1 MYRRSLL
8 RIGAEDDEKR
18 RKQSRE
24 ALEMPKRSDI
34 HKVLLIGS
42 GPIQIGQA
50 AEFDFSGSQAC
61 KSLREEGIE
70 VVLVNSNPATIMTDP
85 DTADKV
91 YIEPLT
97 PETVAKIIEK
107 ERPDGIIAG
116 IGGQTGLNI
125 TSELAEMGVLEK
137 FHVEVLGTSV
147 RSIQEAE
154 DRDLFKKA
162 MQRVGEPVPKS
173 RAVSTLDQALEVM
186 EELGLP
192 LVVRPAYTLGGS
204 GGGIAK
210 TKEELLAICDL
221 GLKRSRISQVLL
233 EESVGGWIE
242 LEYEVM
248 RDSNNTCI
256 TICNMENMDPMGIHT
271 GESIV
276 VTPIQTLSDKEI
288 QMLRSASINI
298 IRALGIEGGC
308 NVQFAVKDGEYRV
321 IEVNPR
327 VSRSSALASKATG
340 YPIARVTA
348 KIAIGMTLDEIR
360 NDVTKET
367 PASFE
372 PTVDYVV
379 TKIPRWPFDKFVKA
393 NKSLTTAMKSTGEVM
408 AIGRSLEESIQKAIR
423 SLDIDKELGYSGK
436 YSQWTDEELHA
447 LLSEPTD
454 ERIFAIY
461 IALKRGWKAEEIS
474 RITGIEP
481 YFLYRMEN
489 ILVMENEIK
498 AALNPEVLRK
508 AKRTGFTDEQIARLT
523 GKGREEITDMRI
535 SSGIIPTYKMVDTC
549 AAEFAAKTPYYYST
563 YDMQCELVPSD
574 RKKVLILGSG
584 PIRIGQGI
592 EFDYCTVHAVMA
604 LREQGIEAHIVNN
617 NPETVSTD
625 YDTSDKLFF
634 EPVTLEDVMNIIEK
648 EQPYGVLVQFGGQ
661 TAINLAIPLE
671 KEIARRGLG
680 TRILGTSP
688 DSIDLAEDRE
698 RFNALM
704 NDMNIPQPQAGIA
717 YSPAE
722 AKAVAAK
729 IGYPVLVRPS
739 YVLGGRAMEIV
750 YDEAGLEVYMREA
763 VRVSR
768 EHPVLIDDFLQDAV
782 EIDVDAV
789 CDGEDVLIGAIMEHI
804 EEAGIHSG
812 DSACMIPPQTLPG
825 VVLEVVRDYVRKIAL
840 GLNVVGIVNLQMAY
854 KDGTVYVLEANPR
867 SSRTI
872 PFVSKSVG
880 LPLAKI
886 AANVMIGKTL
896 AEQGYTREPKVPYV
910 SVKEVL
916 LPFDK
921 LPGADVLLGPEMRS
935 TGEVMGID
943 YNLGLAFFKAEL
955 SADNSLPVEG
965 MVFISV
971 KDEDKATAAVAARKL
986 YDAGLSIIATDST
999 AEYLRRSGLPVVRV
1013 NKIFNGSPNVLDYIK
1028 IGEVRLIINT
1038 PTTKQSVRDGYQIR
1052 RSAVDYHVPYITTI
1066 QAAQA
1071 AADAILKAKK
1081 DQITIKALDEY
1092 HKEVYY
1098 S

>member
-1 MYRRSLL
+1 
-8 RIGAEDDEKR
+8 
-18 RKQSRE
+18 
-24 ALEMPKRSDI
+24 MPKRNDI

-85 DTADKV
+85 NTADKV
-91 YIEPLT
+91 YIEPLV
-97 PETVAKIIEK
+97 PEIVAKIIEK

-125 TSELAEMGVLEK
+125 TSELADMGVLEK
-137 FHVEVLGTSV
+137 FNVEVLGTSV
-147 RSIQEAE
+147 KSIQEAE

-173 RAVSTLDQALEVM
+173 RAVNTLDEALTVM

-204 GGGIAK
+204 GGGIAR
-210 TKEELLAICDL
+210 TREELLSICEL

-233 EESVGGWIE
+233 EESLGGWTE

-288 QMLRSASINI
+288 QMLRSAAINI
-298 IRALGIEGGC
+298 IRTLGIEGGC
-308 NVQFAVKDGEYRV
+308 NIQFAFKNGEYRV

-379 TKIPRWPFDKFVKA
+379 IKIPRWPFDKFVKA
-393 NKSLTTAMKSTGEVM
+393 NKTLTTAMKSTGEVM
-408 AIGRSLEESIQKAIR
+408 AIGRSYEEALMKAIR
-423 SLDIDKELGYSGK
+423 SLDIDKDLGYAGK
-436 YSQWTDEELHA
+436 YTTWTDEEIKN
-447 LLSEPTD
+447 LLENPTD
-454 ERIFAIY
+454 ERLFAIY
-461 IALKRGWKAEEIS
+461 QALKRGMSSEEIS
-474 RITGIEP
+474 KITGIEP
-481 YFLYRMEN
+481 YFLFRMEN
-489 ILVMENEIK
+489 IIAMEEEIRSG
-498 AALNPEVLRK
+498 LNAQVLRK
-508 AKRTGFTDEQIARLT
+508 AKRTGFTDKQIADIV
-523 GKGREEITDMRI
+523 GKSREEITDMRI
-535 SSGIIPTYKMVDTC
+535 SLGIIPTYKMVDTC
-549 AAEFAAKTPYYYST
+549 AAEFEAKTPYYYST
-563 YDMQCELVPSD
+563 YDTQCELVPSD
-574 RKKVLILGSG
+574 KKKVLILGSG

-604 LREQGIEAHIVNN
+604 LRERGIETHIVNN

-634 EPVTLEDVMNIIEK
+634 EPVTLEDVMNILEK
-648 EQPYGVLVQFGGQ
+648 EQHYGVLVQFGGQ
-661 TAINLAIPLE
+661 TAINLAFPLE
-671 KEIARRGLG
+671 KEIARRGLK
-680 TRILGTSP
+680 TKILGTSP

-698 RFNALM
+698 RFNVLM
-704 NDMNIPQPQAGIA
+704 DQLNIPQPSAGIA
-717 YSPAE
+717 YAPAE
-722 AKAVAAK
+722 AKAVATR

-750 YDEAGLEVYMREA
+750 YDETGLEVYMREA

-768 EHPVLIDDFLQDAV
+768 EHPVLIDDFLQNAV

-789 CDGEDVLIGAIMEHI
+789 CDGTDVLIGAIMEHI

-840 GLNVVGIVNLQMAY
+840 GLKVVGIVNLQMAY
-854 KDGTVYVLEANPR
+854 KDGVVYVLEANPR

-872 PFVSKSVG
+872 PFVSKAVG

-886 AANVMIGKTL
+886 AANVMIGESL
-896 AEQGYTREPKVPYV
+896 REQGFLREPKTPYV

-943 YNLGLAFFKAEL
+943 YKLGLAFFKAEL
-955 SADNSLPVEG
+955 SADNPLPLEG

-971 KDEDKATAAVAARKL
+971 KDEDKAAVAVAAKKL
-986 YDAGLSIIATDST
+986 HEAGLSVIATDST

-1013 NKIFNGSPNVLDYIK
+1013 NKIYNGSPNIMDYIK
-1028 IGEVRLIINT
+1028 IGEVKLIINT
-1038 PTTKQSVRDGYQIR
+1038 PTTKESVKDGVQIR
-1052 RSAVDYHVPYITTI
+1052 RNAVDYHIPYITTI

-1071 AADAILKAKK
+1071 AADAILMAKK

-1098 S
+1098 N

>member
-1 MYRRSLL
+1 
-8 RIGAEDDEKR
+8 
-18 RKQSRE
+18 
-24 ALEMPKRSDI
+24 MPKRNDI

-85 DTADKV
+85 DMADKV
-91 YIEPLT
+91 YIEPLV
-97 PETVAKIIEK
+97 PEIVAKIIER

-137 FHVEVLGTSV
+137 YNVEVLGTSV
-147 RSIQEAE
+147 KSIRESE

-173 RAVSTLDQALEVM
+173 KAVNTLEEAVQVM
-186 EELGLP
+186 DELGLP

-210 TKEELLAICDL
+210 TREDLLRICEL
-221 GLKRSRISQVLL
+221 GLKRSRIHQVLL

-276 VTPIQTLSDKEI
+276 VTPIQTLADREI
-288 QMLRSASINI
+288 QMLRSAAINI

-308 NVQFAVKDGEYRV
+308 NIQFAVKDGEYRV

-372 PTVDYVV
+372 PTVDYIV

-393 NKSLTTAMKSTGEVM
+393 DKTLTTAMKSTGEVM
-408 AIGRSLEESIQKAIR
+408 AIGRSYEESLMKAVR
-423 SLDIDKELGYSGK
+423 SLDIDKDFGYAGK
-436 YSQWTDEELHA
+436 YTIWTDEEIQE
-447 LLSEPTD
+447 LLKNPTD
-454 ERIFAIY
+454 DRLFAIY
-461 IALKRGWKAEEIS
+461 QALKRGMSPEEIS
-474 RITGIEP
+474 RITGIGP
-481 YFLYRMEN
+481 YFLYRIEN
-489 ILVMENEIK
+489 IIAVEEEVRRGLT
-498 AALNPEVLRK
+498 PETLHK
-508 AKRTGFTDEQIARLT
+508 AKRTGFTDEQIAGIVGRT
-523 GKGREEITDMRI
+523 REEITDLRI
-535 SSGIIPTYKMVDTC
+535 TLGIIPTYKMVDTC
-549 AAEFAAKTPYYYST
+549 AAEFAAATPYYYSS
-563 YDMQCELVPSD
+563 YDTECELKPTD
-574 RKKVLILGSG
+574 NKKVLILGSG

-648 EQPYGVLVQFGGQ
+648 EKHYGVLVQFGGQ

-671 KEIARRGLG
+671 KEIARRGLK

-698 RFNALM
+698 RFNKLM
-704 NDMNIPQPQAGIA
+704 QELNIPQPSAGIA

-722 AKAVAAK
+722 AKVVAAR

-750 YDEAGLEVYMREA
+750 YDEAGLDVYMREA
-763 VRVSR
+763 GRGSH
-768 EHPVLIDDFLQDAV
+768 EHPVLIDDFLQNAV

-789 CDGEDVLIGAIMEHI
+789 CDGKDVLIGAIMEHI

-825 VVLEVVRDYVRKIAL
+825 VVLEVVRDYVRKTAL
-840 GLNVVGIVNLQMAY
+840 GLGVMGIVNMQMAY

-872 PFVSKSVG
+872 PFVSKAVG

-886 AANVMIGKTL
+886 AANVMVGRSL
-896 AEQGYTREPKVPYV
+896 REQGFTKEPKTPYV

-916 LPFDK
+916 LPFDR

-935 TGEVMGID
+935 TGEVMGVD

-955 SADNSLPVEG
+955 SADNSLPLEG
-965 MVFISV
+965 LVFISV
-971 KDEDKATAAVAARKL
+971 RDDDKAAVAVAAKKL
-986 YDAGLSIIATDST
+986 SGAGLKIIATDNT
-999 AEYLRRSGLPVVRV
+999 AEYLKKSGIAVEKV
-1013 NKIFNGSPNVLDYIK
+1013 NKIFNGSPNVLDYMK
-1028 IGEVRLIINT
+1028 RGEVKLIINT
-1038 PTTKQSVRDGYQIR
+1038 PTTKQSVKDGFQIR

-1071 AADAILKAKK
+1071 AADAISKAKK
-1081 DQITIKALDEY
+1081 NQITIKSLNEY
-1092 HKEVYY
+1092 HKEVFY

>member
-1 MYRRSLL
+1 
-8 RIGAEDDEKR
+8 
-18 RKQSRE
+18 
-24 ALEMPKRSDI
+24 MPKRSDI

-91 YIEPLT
+91 YIEPLV
-97 PETVAKIIEK
+97 PEIVAKIIEK

-125 TSELAEMGVLEK
+125 TSELAEMGVLDK

-147 RSIQEAE
+147 KSIQEAE

-173 RAVSTLDQALEVM
+173 KAVNTLEEALQVM

-204 GGGIAK
+204 GGGIAH
-210 TKEELLAICDL
+210 TKEELLSICEL

-288 QMLRSASINI
+288 QMLRSAAINI
-298 IRALGIEGGC
+298 IRTLGIEGGC
-308 NVQFAVKDGEYRV
+308 NIQFAVKNGEYRV

-393 NKSLTTAMKSTGEVM
+393 NKTLTTSMKSTGEVM
-408 AIGRSLEESIQKAIR
+408 AIGRSYEESLMKAIR

-436 YSQWTDEELHA
+436 YTVWTDEEILE
-447 LLSEPTD
+447 LLKNPTD
-454 ERIFAIY
+454 ERLFAIY
-461 IALKRGWKAEEIS
+461 QALKRGMTSEEIS

-481 YFLYRMEN
+481 YFLYRIEN
-489 ILVMENEIK
+489 IISVEKEI
-498 AALNPEVLRK
+498 AAGLDADVLKK
-508 AKRTGFTDEQIARLT
+508 AKRTGFTDEQIARIV
-523 GKGREEITDMRI
+523 GKSREEITDMRI
-535 SSGIIPTYKMVDTC
+535 AHGIIPTYKMVDTC
-549 AAEFAAKTPYYYST
+549 AAEFAAKTPYYYSS
-563 YDMQCELVPSD
+563 YDTQCELVPSE

-634 EPVTLEDVMNIIEK
+634 EPVTLEDVMNILEK
-648 EQPYGVLVQFGGQ
+648 EKPYGVLVQFGGQ

-671 KEIARRGLG
+671 KEIARRGLK
-680 TRILGTSP
+680 TKILGTSP

-704 NDMNIPQPQAGIA
+704 NKLNIPQPKAGIA
-717 YSPAE
+717 YSPQE
-722 AKAVAAK
+722 AKAVAAR

-750 YDEAGLEVYMREA
+750 YDESGLEVYMREA
-763 VRVSR
+763 VRVSH
-768 EHPVLIDDFLQDAV
+768 EHPVLIDDFLQNAV

-789 CDGEDVLIGAIMEHI
+789 SDGKDVLIGAIMEHI

-872 PFVSKSVG
+872 PFVSKAVG

-886 AANVMIGKTL
+886 AANVMIGKSL
-896 AEQGYTREPKVPYV
+896 REQGFTHEPKTPYV

-943 YNLGLAFFKAEL
+943 YKLGLAFFKAEL
-955 SADNSLPVEG
+955 SADNSLPLEG

-971 KDEDKATAAVAARKL
+971 KDEDKATVAVAAKKL
-986 YDAGLSIIATDST
+986 HEAGLSIIATDST

-1013 NKIFNGSPNVLDYIK
+1013 NKIFNGSPNILDYVK
-1028 IGEVRLIINT
+1028 IGEVKLIINT
-1038 PTTKQSVRDGYQIR
+1038 PTTKQSVKDGYQIR
-1052 RSAVDYHVPYITTI
+1052 RAAVDYHIPYITTI

-1081 DQITIKALDEY
+1081 NQITIKALDEY
-1092 HKEVYY
+1092 HKEV
-1098 S
+1098 

>member
-1 MYRRSLL
+1 MR
-8 RIGAEDDEKR
+8 
-18 RKQSRE
+18 
-24 ALEMPKRSDI
+24 MPKRNDI

-61 KSLREEGIE
+61 KSLREEGVE

-85 DTADKV
+85 DMADKV
-91 YIEPLT
+91 YIEPLV
-97 PETVAKIIEK
+97 PEIVAKIIEK

-125 TSELAEMGVLEK
+125 TSELAEMGILEK
-137 FHVEVLGTSV
+137 YGVEVLGTSV
-147 RSIQEAE
+147 KSIQEAE

-162 MQRVGEPVPKS
+162 MQRIGEPVPKS
-173 RAVSTLDQALEVM
+173 KAVGSLEEALQVM
-186 EELGLP
+186 DELGLP

-210 TKEELLAICDL
+210 TREDLLRICEM
-221 GLKRSRISQVLL
+221 GLKRSRIHQVLL

-248 RDSNNTCI
+248 RDSNDTCI

-276 VTPIQTLSDKEI
+276 VTPIQTLADHEI
-288 QMLRSASINI
+288 QMLRSAAINI

-308 NVQFAVKDGEYRV
+308 NIQFAVKSGEYRV

-393 NKSLTTAMKSTGEVM
+393 DKTLTTAMKSTGEVM
-408 AIGRSLEESIQKAIR
+408 AIGRSYEESLMKAVR
-423 SLDIDKELGYSGK
+423 SLDIDKEFGYAGK
-436 YSQWTDEELHA
+436 YTTWTDDDIRDILQ
-447 LLSEPTD
+447 SPTD
-454 ERIFAIY
+454 DRLFAIY
-461 IALKRGWKAEEIS
+461 QALKRKMSPEEIS
-474 RITGIEP
+474 KITGIEP
-481 YFLYRMEN
+481 YFLHRIEN
-489 ILVMENEIK
+489 IIAVEDEICRELSPK
-498 AALNPEVLRK
+498 TLRK
-508 AKRTGFTDEQIARLT
+508 AKRTGFTDEQIARLVKKT
-523 GKGREEITDMRI
+523 REEITDLRI
-535 SSGIIPTYKMVDTC
+535 SLGITPTYKMVDTC
-549 AAEFAAKTPYYYST
+549 AAEFAAATPYYYSS
-563 YDMQCELVPSD
+563 YDTECELKPSD

-648 EQPYGVLVQFGGQ
+648 ERPYGVMVQFGGQ

-671 KEIARRGLG
+671 KEIARRGLN

-704 NDMNIPQPQAGIA
+704 KELNIPQPNAGIA
-717 YSPAE
+717 FSPAE
-722 AKAVAAK
+722 AKAVAAR

-750 YDEAGLEVYMREA
+750 YDEAGLDVYMREA
-763 VRVSR
+763 VRVSH

-789 CDGEDVLIGAIMEHI
+789 CDGKDVLIGAIMEHI

-825 VVLEVVRDYVRKIAL
+825 VVLEVVRDYVKRIAL
-840 GLNVVGIVNLQMAY
+840 ALKVKGIVNLQMAY

-872 PFVSKSVG
+872 PFVSKAVG

-886 AANVMIGKTL
+886 AANVMIGKSL
-896 AEQGYTREPKVPYV
+896 REQGYTKEPKTPYV

-955 SADNSLPVEG
+955 SADNSLPLEG
-965 MVFISV
+965 LVFISV
-971 KDEDKATAAVAARKL
+971 KDDDKAAAAVAAKKL
-986 YDAGLSIIATDST
+986 SEAGLKIIATDNT
-999 AEYLRRSGLPVVRV
+999 AEYLKRSGISVERV
-1013 NKIFNGSPNVLDYIK
+1013 NKIFNGSPNVLDYMK
-1028 IGEVRLIINT
+1028 RGEVRLIINT
-1038 PTTKQSVRDGYQIR
+1038 PTTKQSVKDGYQIR

-1071 AADAILKAKK
+1071 SADAICKAKK
-1081 DQITIKALDEY
+1081 DQVTIKALDEY
-1092 HKEVYY
+1092 HKEVFYK
-1098 S
+1098 

>member
-1 MYRRSLL
+1 
-8 RIGAEDDEKR
+8 
-18 RKQSRE
+18 
-24 ALEMPKRSDI
+24 MPKRTDI

-61 KSLREEGIE
+61 KSLREEGIQ

-85 DTADKV
+85 DMADKI
-91 YIEPLT
+91 YIEPLV
-97 PETVAKIIEK
+97 PEILAKIIEK

-116 IGGQTGLNI
+116 IGGQTGLNL
-125 TSELAEMGVLEK
+125 TSELAEMGILEK
-137 FHVEVLGTSV
+137 YNVEVLGTSV

-162 MQRVGEPVPKS
+162 MINVGEPVPAS
-173 RAVSTLDQALEVM
+173 LAVNSM
-186 EELGLP
+186 EEAMNAMDELGLP

-204 GGGIAK
+204 GGGMAHNR
-210 TKEELLAICDL
+210 EELIKICEL
-221 GLKRSRISQVLL
+221 GLKRSRIHQVLL
-233 EESVGGWIE
+233 EESVEGWTE

-248 RDSNNTCI
+248 RDSKDTCI

-276 VTPIQTLSDKEI
+276 VTPIQTLSDQQI
-288 QMLRSASINI
+288 QMLRSAAINI
-298 IRALGIEGGC
+298 IRALRIEGGC
-308 NVQFAVKDGEYRV
+308 NIQFAVKNNDYRI

-348 KIAIGMTLDEIR
+348 KIAIGMTLEEIR

-372 PTVDYVV
+372 PTMDYVV
-379 TKIPRWPFDKFVKA
+379 IKIPRWPFDKFVKA
-393 NKSLTTAMKSTGEVM
+393 DKTLTTAMKSTGEVM
-408 AIGRSLEESIQKAIR
+408 AIGRSYEEALMKAIR
-423 SLDIDKELGYSGK
+423 SLDIDKDFGYKGK
-436 YSQWTDEELHA
+436 YTSCTDEDIMN
-447 LLSEPTD
+447 LLKVPTD
-454 ERIFAIY
+454 DRLFAIY
-461 IALKRGWKAEEIS
+461 QAIRRKMSVEEIS
-474 RITGIEP
+474 HLTQIEP
-481 YFLYRMEN
+481 YFLYRIQNIIAMEDK
-489 ILVMENEIK
+489 VSGE
-498 AALNPEVLRK
+498 LNPDTLRQ
-508 AKRTGFTDEQIARLT
+508 AKRLGFTDEYIARLT
-523 GKGREEITDMRI
+523 GKAREEITDYRI
-535 SSGIIPTYKMVDTC
+535 SKGITPTYKMVDTC
-549 AAEFAAKTPYYYST
+549 AAEFAASTPYYYSS
-563 YDMQCELVPSD
+563 YDTECELVPTSN
-574 RKKVLILGSG
+574 KKVLILGSG

-604 LREQGIEAHIVNN
+604 LREHGIEAHIVNN

-634 EPVTLEDVMNIIEK
+634 EPVTLEDVINIIEK
-648 EQPYGVLVQFGGQ
+648 EKPYGVLVQFGGQ

-671 KEIARRGLG
+671 REIARRGLP
-680 TRILGTSP
+680 TKILGTSP

-698 RFNALM
+698 RFNVLM
-704 NDMNIPQPQAGIA
+704 KKLNIPQPEAGIA
-717 YSPAE
+717 FSIDE
-722 AKAVAAK
+722 AKVVAGR

-763 VRVSR
+763 VRVSH
-768 EHPVLIDDFLQDAV
+768 EHPILIDDFLQSAV

-789 CDGEDVLIGAIMEHI
+789 CDGKDVLIGAIMEHI

-825 VVLEVVRDYVRKIAL
+825 VVLEVVRDYVRRIAL
-840 GLNVVGIVNLQMAY
+840 ALGVNGIVNLQMAY
-854 KDGTVYVLEANPR
+854 KDGTVYILEANPR

-880 LPLAKI
+880 LALAKI
-886 AANVMIGKTL
+886 AAAVMIGHSL
-896 AEQGYTREPKVPYV
+896 AKQGHTMEPKVPYV

-943 YNLGLAFFKAEL
+943 HNMGLAFFKAEL
-955 SADNSLPVEG
+955 SADNSLPLDG
-965 MVFISV
+965 IVFISV
-971 KDEDKATAAVAARKL
+971 KDEDKAAVAVAAKKL
-986 YDAGLSIIATDST
+986 MDAGLSIIATDGT
-999 AEYLRRSGLPVVRV
+999 AKYLNKSGISVERI
-1013 NKIFNGSPNVLDYIK
+1013 NKIFNGSPNVLDYMK
-1028 IGEVRLIINT
+1028 RGEVKLIINT
-1038 PTTKQSVRDGYQIR
+1038 PTTKQSVRDGFEIR

-1071 AADAILKAKK
+1071 SADAIVMAKK
-1081 DQITIKALDEY
+1081 DRITIKALDEY
-1092 HKEVYY
+1092 HREVQKA
-1098 S
+1098 

>member
-1 MYRRSLL
+1 
-8 RIGAEDDEKR
+8 
-18 RKQSRE
+18 
-24 ALEMPKRSDI
+24 MPKRADI

-85 DTADKV
+85 DMAEKI
-91 YIEPLT
+91 YIEPLV
-97 PETVAKIIEK
+97 PEILAKIIEK
-107 ERPDGIIAG
+107 EGPDGIIAG
-116 IGGQTGLNI
+116 IGGQTGLNL

-137 FHVEVLGTSV
+137 YNVEVLGTSV

-162 MQRVGEPVPKS
+162 MQRVGEPVPAS
-173 RAVSTLDQALEVM
+173 VAVNSMDEAFAAI

-204 GGGIAK
+204 GGGIAHNR
-210 TKEELLAICDL
+210 EELVKICEL
-221 GLKRSRISQVLL
+221 GLKRSRIHQVLL
-233 EESVGGWIE
+233 EESVEGWTE

-248 RDSNNTCI
+248 RDSKDTCI

-276 VTPIQTLSDKEI
+276 VTPIQTLSDRQI
-288 QMLRSASINI
+288 QMLRSAAINI
-298 IRALGIEGGC
+298 IRALRIEGGC
-308 NVQFAVKDGEYRV
+308 NIQFAVKDDDYRV

-379 TKIPRWPFDKFVKA
+379 IKIPRWPFDKFVKA
-393 NKSLTTAMKSTGEVM
+393 NRVLTTAMKSTGEVM
-408 AIGRSLEESIQKAIR
+408 AIGRSYEEALMKAIR
-423 SLDIDKELGYSGK
+423 SLDIDKEFGYAGK
-436 YSQWTDEELHA
+436 YTTWTDDEVKDILKN
-447 LLSEPTD
+447 PTD
-454 ERIFAIY
+454 ERLFAIY
-461 IALKRGWKAEEIS
+461 QALRRGMSVEEIV
-474 RITGIEP
+474 RLTQIEP
-481 YFLYRMEN
+481 YFLYRIQN
-489 ILVMENEIK
+489 IIAVEDEVK
-498 AALNPEVLRK
+498 KELNPDTLRR
-508 AKRTGFTDEQIARLT
+508 AKRMGFTDEYIAKLARKT
-523 GKGREEITDMRI
+523 REEITDYRI
-535 SSGIIPTYKMVDTC
+535 AQEIIPTYKMVDTC
-549 AAEFAAKTPYYYST
+549 AAEFAASTPYYYST
-563 YDMQCELVPSD
+563 YDTECELVPTKN
-574 RKKVLILGSG
+574 KKVLILGSG

-604 LREQGIEAHIVNN
+604 LREHGIEAHIVNN

-648 EQPYGVLVQFGGQ
+648 ERPYGLMVQFGGQ

-671 KEIARRGLG
+671 KEIARRGLP
-680 TRILGTSP
+680 TKILGTSP

-698 RFNALM
+698 RFNLLM
-704 NDMNIPQPQAGIA
+704 KKLNIPQPDAGIA
-717 YSPAE
+717 FSTDE
-722 AKAVAAK
+722 AKAVAK
-729 IGYPVLVRPS
+729 RIGYPVIVRPS

-763 VRVSR
+763 VRVSH
-768 EHPVLIDDFLQDAV
+768 EHPILIDDFLQNAV

-789 CDGEDVLIGAIMEHI
+789 CDGKDVLIGAIMEHI

-825 VVLEVVRDYVRKIAL
+825 YILEVVRDYVRKIAL
-840 GLNVVGIVNLQMAY
+840 NLGVNGIMNMQLAY

-886 AANVMIGKTL
+886 AAAVMIGHTL
-896 AEQGYTREPKVPYV
+896 AEQGHTEEPKLPYV

-955 SADNSLPVEG
+955 SADNSLPLEG
-965 MVFISV
+965 IVFISV
-971 KDEDKATAAVAARKL
+971 RDEDKAAVAVAAKKL
-986 YDAGLSIIATDST
+986 TDAGLKIIATDGT
-999 AEYLRRSGLPVVRV
+999 AEYLKKSGIQVERV
-1013 NKIFNGSPNVLDYIK
+1013 NKIFNGSPNVLDYMK
-1028 IGEVRLIINT
+1028 RGEVKLIINT
-1038 PTTKQSVRDGYQIR
+1038 PTTKQSMKDGAQIR
-1052 RSAVDYHVPYITTI
+1052 RGAVDYHVPYITTV

-1071 AADAILKAKK
+1071 SADAIVMAKK
-1081 DQITIKALDEY
+1081 DRITIKALDEY
-1092 HKEVYY
+1092 HKEV
-1098 S
+1098 SGCVRPR

>member
-1 MYRRSLL
+1 
-8 RIGAEDDEKR
+8 
-18 RKQSRE
+18 
-24 ALEMPKRSDI
+24 MPKRSDI

-85 DTADKV
+85 DMAEKI
-91 YIEPLT
+91 YIEPLV
-97 PETVAKIIEK
+97 PEILAKIIEK

-116 IGGQTGLNI
+116 IGGQTGLNL

-137 FHVEVLGTSV
+137 YNVEVLGTSV

-162 MQRVGEPVPKS
+162 MQRVGEPVPAS
-173 RAVSTLDQALEVM
+173 VAVNSMDEAFAAI

-204 GGGIAK
+204 GGGIAH
-210 TKEELLAICDL
+210 TRDELVKICEL
-221 GLKRSRISQVLL
+221 GLKRSRIHQVLL
-233 EESVGGWIE
+233 EESVEGWTE

-248 RDSNNTCI
+248 RDSKDTCI

-276 VTPIQTLSDKEI
+276 VTPIQTLSDRQI
-288 QMLRSASINI
+288 QRLRSAAINI
-298 IRALGIEGGC
+298 IRALRIEGGC
-308 NVQFAVKDGEYRV
+308 NIQFAVKDDDYRV

-379 TKIPRWPFDKFVKA
+379 IKIPRWPFDKFVKA
-393 NKSLTTAMKSTGEVM
+393 NKVLTTAMKSTGEVM
-408 AIGRSLEESIQKAIR
+408 AIGRSYEEALMKAIR
-423 SLDIDKELGYSGK
+423 SLDIDKEFGYAGK
-436 YSQWTDEELHA
+436 YTTWTDDEVKDILKN
-447 LLSEPTD
+447 PTD
-454 ERIFAIY
+454 ERLFAIY
-461 IALKRGWKAEEIS
+461 QALRRGMSVEEIVGL
-474 RITGIEP
+474 TQIEP
-481 YFLYRMEN
+481 YFFYRIQN
-489 ILVMENEIK
+489 IIVVEDEVK
-498 AALNPEVLRK
+498 KELNPDTLRR
-508 AKRTGFTDEQIARLT
+508 AKRMGFTDEYIAGLT
-523 GKGREEITDMRI
+523 GKTREEVTDYRI
-535 SSGIIPTYKMVDTC
+535 AQDIIPTYKMVDTC
-549 AAEFAAKTPYYYST
+549 AAEFAASTPYYYST
-563 YDMQCELVPSD
+563 YDTECELVPTKN
-574 RKKVLILGSG
+574 KKVLILGSG

-604 LREQGIEAHIVNN
+604 LREHGIEAHIVNN

-648 EQPYGVLVQFGGQ
+648 ERPYGVMVQFGGQ

-671 KEIARRGLG
+671 KEIARRGMP
-680 TRILGTSP
+680 TKILGTSP

-698 RFNALM
+698 RFNLLM
-704 NDMNIPQPQAGIA
+704 KKLNIPQPDAGIA
-717 YSPAE
+717 FSTKE
-722 AKAVAAK
+722 AKAVAK
-729 IGYPVLVRPS
+729 RIGYPVIVRPS

-750 YDEAGLEVYMREA
+750 YDEAGLEVYMQEA
-763 VRVSR
+763 VRVSH
-768 EHPVLIDDFLQDAV
+768 EHPILIDDFLQNAV

-789 CDGEDVLIGAIMEHI
+789 CDGKDVLIGAIMEHI

-825 VVLEVVRDYVRKIAL
+825 YVLEVVRDYVRKIAL
-840 GLNVVGIVNLQMAY
+840 NLGVIGIVNLQLAY

-886 AANVMIGKTL
+886 AAAVMIGHTL
-896 AEQGYTREPKVPYV
+896 VEQGHTEEPKLPYV

-955 SADNSLPVEG
+955 SADNSLPLEG
-965 MVFISV
+965 IVFISV
-971 KDEDKATAAVAARKL
+971 RDEDKAAVAVAAKKL
-986 YDAGLSIIATDST
+986 TDAGLKIIATDGT
-999 AEYLRRSGLPVVRV
+999 AEYLKKSGIKVERV
-1013 NKIFNGSPNVLDYIK
+1013 NKITNGSPNVLDYMK
-1028 IGEVRLIINT
+1028 RGEVQLIINT
-1038 PTTKQSVRDGYQIR
+1038 PTTKQSIKDGAQIR
-1052 RSAVDYHVPYITTI
+1052 RGAVDYHVPYITTV

-1071 AADAILKAKK
+1071 SADAIVMAEK
-1081 DQITIKALDEY
+1081 DRITIKALDEY
-1092 HKEVYY
+1092 HKEV
-1098 S
+1098 SGCARPR

>member
-1 MYRRSLL
+1 
-8 RIGAEDDEKR
+8 
-18 RKQSRE
+18 
-24 ALEMPKRSDI
+24 MPKRTDI

-61 KSLREEGIE
+61 KSLREEEIE

-85 DTADKV
+85 DMADKI
-91 YIEPLT
+91 YIEPLV
-97 PETVAKIIEK
+97 PDIVAKIIEK

-137 FHVEVLGTSV
+137 FNVEVLGTSV
-147 RSIQEAE
+147 QSIQESE
-154 DRDLFKKA
+154 DRDLFKRA

-173 RAVSTLDQALEVM
+173 TAVNSLEEALQVM
-186 EELGLP
+186 DELGLP

-210 TKEELLAICDL
+210 TKEDLLRICEL

-233 EESVGGWIE
+233 EESVGGWTE
-242 LEYEVM
+242 VEYEVM
-248 RDSNNTCI
+248 RDSHDTCI

-276 VTPIQTLSDKEI
+276 ATPIQTLSDQEI
-288 QMLRSASINI
+288 QMLRSAAINI
-298 IRALGIEGGC
+298 IRALRIEGGC
-308 NVQFAVKDGEYRV
+308 NIQFAVKNGEYRV

-379 TKIPRWPFDKFVKA
+379 IKIPRWPFDKFVKA
-393 NKSLTTAMKSTGEVM
+393 DKTLTTAMKSTGEVM
-408 AIGRSLEESIQKAIR
+408 AIGRSYEEALMKAVR
-423 SLDIDKELGYSGK
+423 SLDIDKDFGYAGK
-436 YSQWTDEELHA
+436 YTIWTDEEIIE
-447 LLSEPTD
+447 LLQYPTD
-454 ERIFAIY
+454 DRLFAIY
-461 IALKRGWKAEEIS
+461 QALRRYMNVEEIV
-474 RITGIEP
+474 RLTQIEP
-481 YFLYRMEN
+481 YFLYRIQNIIAMEDE
-489 ILVMENEIK
+489 V
-498 AALNPEVLRK
+498 AAELNPDTLRR
-508 AKRTGFTDEQIARLT
+508 AKRMGFTDERIAKLS
-523 GKGREEITDMRI
+523 GKSRVEITDYRVAQ
-535 SSGIIPTYKMVDTC
+535 GVIPTYKMVDTC
-549 AAEFAAKTPYYYST
+549 AAEFAAKTPYYYSS
-563 YDMQCELVPSD
+563 YDTECELQSSNN
-574 RKKVLILGSG
+574 RKVLILGSG

-592 EFDYCTVHAVMA
+592 EFDYSTVHAIMA
-604 LREQGIEAHIVNN
+604 LREQGIEAQIVNN

-648 EQPYGVLVQFGGQ
+648 ERPFGVMVQFGGQ

-671 KEIARRGLG
+671 KEIARRGLN
-680 TRILGTSP
+680 TRILGTTP

-698 RFNALM
+698 RFNKLM
-704 NDMNIPQPQAGIA
+704 NDLNIPQPNAGIA
-717 YSPAE
+717 FSPGE
-722 AKAVAAK
+722 AKVVAAR

-750 YDEAGLEVYMREA
+750 YDEAGLETYMREA
-763 VRVSR
+763 VRVSH
-768 EHPVLIDDFLQDAV
+768 EHPVLIDDFLQNAV

-789 CDGEDVLIGAIMEHI
+789 CDGTDVLIGAIMEHI

-825 VVLEVVRDYVRKIAL
+825 VVLEVVRDYVRRIAL
-840 GLNVVGIVNLQMAY
+840 ALQVKGIVNLQMAY
-854 KDGTVYVLEANPR
+854 KDGTVYILEANPR

-872 PFVSKSVG
+872 PFVSKAVG

-886 AANVMIGKTL
+886 AANVMIGKSL
-896 AEQGYTREPKVPYV
+896 REQNATEEPRTPYV

-955 SADNSLPVEG
+955 SADNRLPLEG
-965 MVFISV
+965 IVFISV
-971 KDEDKATAAVAARKL
+971 RDEDKAAVAVAAKKL
-986 YDAGLSIIATDST
+986 SEAGLEIIATDNT
-999 AEYLRRSGLPVVRV
+999 AEYLVRSGLNVVKV
-1013 NKIFNGSPNVLDYIK
+1013 NKIFNGSPNVLDYMRK
-1028 IGEVRLIINT
+1028 GEVKLIINT
-1038 PTTKQSVRDGYQIR
+1038 PTTKQSVKDGYQIR

-1071 AADAILKAKK
+1071 AADAILMAKK
-1081 DQITIKALDEY
+1081 DRITIKALNEY
-1092 HKEVYY
+1092 HKEVLYT
-1098 S
+1098 

>member
-1 MYRRSLL
+1 
-8 RIGAEDDEKR
+8 
-18 RKQSRE
+18 
-24 ALEMPKRSDI
+24 MPKRADI

-85 DTADKV
+85 DMAEKI
-91 YIEPLT
+91 YIEPLV
-97 PETVAKIIEK
+97 PEILAKIIEK

-116 IGGQTGLNI
+116 IGGQTGLNL

-137 FHVEVLGTSV
+137 YKVEVLGTSV
-147 RSIQEAE
+147 LSIQEAE

-162 MQRVGEPVPKS
+162 MQRVGEPVPAS
-173 RAVSTLDQALEVM
+173 VAVNSMDEAFAAI

-204 GGGIAK
+204 GGGIAH
-210 TKEELLAICDL
+210 TRDELAKICEL
-221 GLKRSRISQVLL
+221 GLKRSRIHQVLL
-233 EESVGGWIE
+233 EESVEGWTE

-248 RDSNNTCI
+248 RDSKDTCI

-276 VTPIQTLSDKEI
+276 VTPIQTLSDRQI
-288 QMLRSASINI
+288 QKLRSAAINI
-298 IRALGIEGGC
+298 IRALRIEGGC
-308 NVQFAVKDGEYRV
+308 NIQFAVKDDDYRV

-379 TKIPRWPFDKFVKA
+379 IKIPRWPFDKFVKA
-393 NKSLTTAMKSTGEVM
+393 NKVLTTAMKSTGEVM
-408 AIGRSLEESIQKAIR
+408 AIGRSYEEALMKAIR
-423 SLDIDKELGYSGK
+423 SLDIDKEFGYAGK
-436 YSQWTDEELHA
+436 YTIWTDDEVRDILKN
-447 LLSEPTD
+447 PTD
-454 ERIFAIY
+454 ERLFAIY
-461 IALKRGWKAEEIS
+461 QALRRGMSVEEIVGL
-474 RITGIEP
+474 TKIEP
-481 YFLYRMEN
+481 YFLYRIQN
-489 ILVMENEIK
+489 IIAVEDEVK
-498 AALNPEVLRK
+498 KELNPDTLRR
-508 AKRTGFTDEQIARLT
+508 AKRFGFTDEYIAELT
-523 GKGREEITDMRI
+523 GKAREEITDYRI
-535 SSGIIPTYKMVDTC
+535 AQGIIPTYKMVDTC
-549 AAEFAAKTPYYYST
+549 AAEFAASTPYYYST
-563 YDMQCELVPSD
+563 YDTECELVPTKN
-574 RKKVLILGSG
+574 KKVLILGSG

-604 LREQGIEAHIVNN
+604 LRERGIETHIVNN

-648 EQPYGVLVQFGGQ
+648 ERPYGVMVQFGGQ

-671 KEIARRGLG
+671 KELARRGLA
-680 TRILGTSP
+680 TKILGTSP

-698 RFNALM
+698 RFNLLM
-704 NDMNIPQPQAGIA
+704 KKLNIPQPEAGIA
-717 YSPAE
+717 YSTEE
-722 AKAVAAK
+722 AKAVAK
-729 IGYPVLVRPS
+729 RIGYPVIVRPS

-763 VRVSR
+763 VRVSH
-768 EHPVLIDDFLQDAV
+768 EHPILIDDFLQNAV

-789 CDGEDVLIGAIMEHI
+789 CDGKDVLIGAIMEHI

-825 VVLEVVRDYVRKIAL
+825 YVLEVVRDYVRKIAL
-840 GLNVVGIVNLQMAY
+840 NLGVIGIMNMQLAY

-886 AANVMIGKTL
+886 AAAVMIGHTL
-896 AEQGYTREPKVPYV
+896 SRA
-910 SVKEVL
+910 
-916 LPFDK
+916 
-921 LPGADVLLGPEMRS
+921 GAHRGAKGALR
-935 TGEVMGID
+935 
-943 YNLGLAFFKAEL
+943 L
-955 SADNSLPVEG
+955 SKRG
-965 MVFISV
+965 
-971 KDEDKATAAVAARKL
+971 
-986 YDAGLSIIATDST
+986 
-999 AEYLRRSGLPVVRV
+999 
-1013 NKIFNGSPNVLDYIK
+1013 
-1028 IGEVRLIINT
+1028 
-1038 PTTKQSVRDGYQIR
+1038 
-1052 RSAVDYHVPYITTI
+1052 
-1066 QAAQA
+1066 A
-1071 AADAILKAKK
+1071 AALRQASGSRRPAR
-1081 DQITIKALDEY
+1081 AGDEV
-1092 HKEVYY
+1092 HRRGHGHRLQPGPGLLQGGAVCRQQPAPGGHCLHIGQG
-1098 S
+1098 

>member
-1 MYRRSLL
+1 
-8 RIGAEDDEKR
+8 
-18 RKQSRE
+18 
-24 ALEMPKRSDI
+24 MPKRNDI

-85 DTADKV
+85 DMADKV
-91 YIEPLT
+91 YIEPLV
-97 PETVAKIIEK
+97 PEIVAKIIEK

-137 FHVEVLGTSV
+137 YNVEVLGTSV
-147 RSIQEAE
+147 RSIQVAE

-162 MQRVGEPVPKS
+162 MQRVGEPVPRS
-173 RAVSTLDQALEVM
+173 VAVNSMEEALAAM

-204 GGGIAK
+204 GGGMARNR
-210 TKEELLAICDL
+210 EELIKICEL
-221 GLKRSRISQVLL
+221 GLKRSRINQVLL
-233 EESVGGWIE
+233 EESVEGWTE

-248 RDSNNTCI
+248 RDKNNTCI

-276 VTPIQTLSDKEI
+276 VTPIQTLSDQQI
-288 QMLRSASINI
+288 QMLRSSAINI
-298 IRALGIEGGC
+298 IRTLGIEGGC
-308 NVQFAVKDGEYRV
+308 NIQFAVKNGEYRV

-393 NKSLTTAMKSTGEVM
+393 DNTLTTAMKSTGEVM
-408 AIGRSLEESIQKAIR
+408 AIGRSYEESLMKAVR
-423 SLDIDKELGYSGK
+423 SLDLDKDFGYAGK
-436 YSQWTDEELHA
+436 YTIWTDEEIRS
-447 LLSEPTD
+447 LLKFPTD
-454 ERIFAIY
+454 DRLFAIY
-461 IALKRGWKAEEIS
+461 QALKRAMTSEEIS
-474 RITGIEP
+474 RLTGIEP
-481 YFLYRMEN
+481 YFLYRIEN
-489 ILVMENEIK
+489 IIAVEDEVRKEM
-498 AALNPEVLRK
+498 NPEILRK
-508 AKRTGFTDEQIARLT
+508 AKRTGFTDEQIARIS
-523 GKGREEITDMRI
+523 GKTREEITDLRI
-535 SSGIIPTYKMVDTC
+535 SLGIIPAYKMVDTC
-549 AAEFAAKTPYYYST
+549 AAEFEAKTPYYYSS
-563 YDMQCELVPSD
+563 YDTECELKSSD

-634 EPVTLEDVMNIIEK
+634 EPVTLEDVMNILEK
-648 EQPYGVLVQFGGQ
+648 EQHYGVMVQFGGQ

-671 KEIARRGLG
+671 KEIARRGLK
-680 TRILGTSP
+680 TKILGTSP

-698 RFNALM
+698 RFNKLM
-704 NDMNIPQPQAGIA
+704 QDLNIPQPNAGIA
-717 YSPAE
+717 FSSAE
-722 AKAVAAK
+722 AKVVAAR

-763 VRVSR
+763 VRVSH
-768 EHPVLIDDFLQDAV
+768 EHPVLIDDFLQNAV

-789 CDGEDVLIGAIMEHI
+789 CDGTDVLIGAIMEHI

-825 VVLEVVRDYVRKIAL
+825 VVLEVVRDYVRRIAL
-840 GLNVVGIVNLQMAY
+840 ALQVKGIVNLQMAY

-872 PFVSKSVG
+872 PFVSKAVG

-886 AANVMIGKTL
+886 AANVMIGRTL
-896 AEQGYTREPKVPYV
+896 KEQGCTREPKTPYV

-916 LPFDK
+916 LPFDR

-955 SADNSLPVEG
+955 SADNRLPLDG
-965 MVFISV
+965 LVFISV
-971 KDEDKATAAVAARKL
+971 RDEDKAAVAVAAKKISE
-986 YDAGLSIIATDST
+986 AGLKIIATDNT
-999 AEYLRRSGLPVVRV
+999 AEYLKRSGLNVERV
-1013 NKIFNGSPNVLDYIK
+1013 NKIFNGSPNVLDYMK
-1028 IGEVRLIINT
+1028 RGEVKLIINT
-1038 PTTKQSVRDGYQIR
+1038 PTTKQSVKDGYQIR

-1071 AADAILKAKK
+1071 AADAILKART
-1081 DQITIKALDEY
+1081 DQITIKALGEY
-1092 HKEVYY
+1092 HKEVFYT
-1098 S
+1098 

>member
-1 MYRRSLL
+1 MPRRPEI
-8 RIGAEDDEKR
+8 R
-18 RKQSRE
+18 
-24 ALEMPKRSDI
+24 
-34 HKVLLIGS
+34 KVLLIGS

-61 KSLREEGIE
+61 KSLREEGVE

-85 DTADKV
+85 DMADKV
-91 YIEPLT
+91 YIEPLV
-97 PETVAKIIEK
+97 PEIVAKIIEK

-125 TSELAEMGVLEK
+125 TSELAEMGVLERYN
-137 FHVEVLGTSV
+137 VEVLGTSV
-147 RSIQEAE
+147 ESIRDAE

-162 MQRVGEPVPKS
+162 MQRVGEPVPRS
-173 RAVSTLDQALEVM
+173 VAVSSIEEALDAM

-204 GGGIAK
+204 GGGMAH
-210 TKEELLAICDL
+210 TREELVSICEL
-221 GLKRSRISQVLL
+221 GLKRSRIHQVLL
-233 EESVGGWIE
+233 EESVEGWIE

-248 RDSNNTCI
+248 RDANNTCI

-276 VTPIQTLSDKEI
+276 VTPIQTLSDREI
-288 QMLRSASINI
+288 QMLRSAAINI

-308 NVQFAVKDGEYRV
+308 NIQFAVKDGQYRV

-393 NKSLTTAMKSTGEVM
+393 DPTLTTSMKSTGEVM
-408 AIGRSLEESIQKAIR
+408 AIGRSFEESLMKAIR
-423 SLDIDKELGYSGK
+423 SLDIDKEFGYSGK
-436 YSQWTDEELHA
+436 YTTWTDEEVRG
-447 LLSEPTD
+447 LLSRPTD
-454 ERIFAIY
+454 ERLFAIY
-461 IALKRGWKAEEIS
+461 QALRRGMPVEEVS
-474 RITGIEP
+474 GLTGIEP
-481 YFLYRMEN
+481 YFLYRIGN
-489 ILVMENEIK
+489 IISVEEEVRRSLT
-498 AALNPEVLRK
+498 PETLRR
-508 AKRTGFTDEQIARLT
+508 AKRTGFTDEQIARLVGRT
-523 GKGREEITDMRI
+523 REEITDLRL
-535 SSGIIPTYKMVDTC
+535 SLGIVPTYKMVDTC
-549 AAEFAAKTPYYYST
+549 AAEFEAKTPYYYST
-563 YDMQCELVPSD
+563 YDTECELKPSG

-592 EFDYCTVHAVMA
+592 EFDYCTVHAVLA
-604 LREQGIEAHIVNN
+604 LREQGIEAHIINN

-648 EQPYGVLVQFGGQ
+648 ERPYGVMVQFGGQ

-671 KEIARRGLG
+671 REIARRGLD

-698 RFNALM
+698 RFNRLLR
-704 NDMNIPQPQAGIA
+704 DLNIPQPDAGIA
-717 YSPAE
+717 FSPQE
-722 AKAVAAK
+722 AKEVAAR

-750 YDEAGLEVYMREA
+750 YDEAGLDLYMREA
-763 VRVSR
+763 VRVSH
-768 EHPVLIDDFLQDAV
+768 EHPVLIDDFLQNAV

-789 CDGEDVLIGAIMEHI
+789 CDGTDVLIGAIMEHI

-825 VVLEVVRDYVRKIAL
+825 VVLEVVRDYVRRIAL
-840 GLNVVGIVNLQMAY
+840 ALQVKGIVNLQMAY
-854 KDGTVYVLEANPR
+854 KDGRVYVLEANPR

-872 PFVSKSVG
+872 PFVSKAVG

-886 AANVMIGKTL
+886 AANVMIGKSL
-896 AEQGYTREPKVPYV
+896 REQGYTREPKTPYV

-916 LPFDK
+916 LPFEK

-955 SADNSLPVEG
+955 SADNSLPLEG
-965 MVFISV
+965 VVFISV
-971 KDEDKATAAVAARKL
+971 RDEDKAAVAVAAKKISE
-986 YDAGLSIIATDST
+986 AGLRIIATDNT
-999 AEYLRRSGLPVVRV
+999 AEYLKRSGIPVERV
-1013 NKIFNGSPNVLDYIK
+1013 NKIYNGSPNVLDYMRR
-1028 IGEVRLIINT
+1028 GEVKLIINT
-1038 PTTKQSVRDGYQIR
+1038 PTTKQSVKDGYQIR
-1052 RSAVDYHVPYITTI
+1052 RSAVDYHVPYITTV

-1071 AADAILKAKK
+1071 AADAILMAKR
-1081 DQITIKALDEY
+1081 DQITIKALNDY
-1092 HKEVYY
+1092 HREVIYT
-1098 S
+1098 